1 MLAKKK
7 NPKTL
12 AFNKLFVWISK
23 QHDISEKLLEL
34 RMLTSFLGTMSHN
47 RDNVPKLQYS
57 YWTWKCHTKP
67 HLKIVRQIIFLW
79 WNGLK
84 KRDLTH
90 SKNPFTKHTIN
101 NCTAQIQK
109 NKKHSSQWYVELK
122 NIHNYIKL
130 HLSKTSF
137 SQNGFVQSMSKQH
150 FKGVSRVENTL
161 FLLLKCL
168 LPWLTQS
175 APTGLYRNNLL
186 LRIFNNTFFFFTFK
200 VGRS

>member
-1 MLAKKK
+1 M
-7 NPKTL
+7 

-57 YWTWKCHTKP
+57 YWTRKCHTKP
-67 HLKIVRQIIFLW
+67 HLKIVRQIMFLW

-109 NKKHSSQWYVELK
+109 NKKQKTFKSVVCRTKKIYIITLNCTFQKRIFYRTVLCNLCRSNILREL
-122 NIHNYIKL
+122 
-130 HLSKTSF
+130 
-137 SQNGFVQSMSKQH
+137 V
-150 FKGVSRVENTL
+150 VSRILCFCFWNV
-161 FLLLKCL
+161 FY
-168 LPWLTQS
+168 PD
-175 APTGLYRNNLL
+175 
-186 LRIFNNTFFFFTFK
+186 
-200 VGRS
+200 